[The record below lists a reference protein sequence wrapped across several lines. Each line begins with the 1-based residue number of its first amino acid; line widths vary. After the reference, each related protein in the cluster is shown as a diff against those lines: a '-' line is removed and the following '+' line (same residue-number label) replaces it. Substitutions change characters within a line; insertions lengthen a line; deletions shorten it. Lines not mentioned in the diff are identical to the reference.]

1 MIFGIDRTV
10 AEGLGDELAAV
21 VARVPVIVA
30 RPDAVGLLAA
40 AGAQPF
46 VVARVGPA
54 IAVECPH
61 RGGAHINGA
70 EWTLAERGGELF
82 ISTAGPR
89 AHQVQRGRAW
99 PARHAD
105 RRTVRLR
112 ARRPAGHHP
121 RLSQDRVG
129 EDSMAPHRI
138 TVGDIISEHRRSYP
152 GRLALADGEHHLTW
166 AELDERVNRL
176 ANALRGVG
184 VGPGDRI
191 LWLGQNSFRVY
202 ELLGAAAKIG
212 AMVCP
217 GYWRWA
223 PPEMTFAI
231 EDFSPKVVIW
241 QEEEIGSTVR
251 AARAACQVV
260 SGSESPLWLRHD
272 SEPRHGYEAFLA
284 SGESADPGLDID
296 PDSALLVIYTAAI
309 SGRPCG
315 SMLSHTNLI
324 AMGTSVAWLGDID
337 DKTVFLNSGPMF
349 HIGNFQ
355 FYGIP
360 VLIQGGTNVVTRRV
374 VASEVL
380 DILAAEKC
388 TRAYLMPGHHHPAG
402 RADAGARRRTA
413 APARPPSPLRCGRA
427 WWRRTT
433 AATAAKAAAW
443 ATATG
448 RPKSPASA
456 CSAGTAAEVRATPAV
471 PRRSPRSGSST
482 PSGRE
487 CLAGEAGEICVRG
500 DTVHLGYW
508 NRPEINSRALPR
520 RLVAHHRPRPARARR
535 HDHLPRHD
543 DPDDQ
548 VRGGEH
554 LPRRGGELPGSPPG
568 GEGGRGDR
576 HPERALPAGR
586 QGGRRAE
593 RTVPATA
600 ADLIEHCR
608 RHIASYKKP
617 KTVEF
622 LDALPRLAAYA
633 KDYAALDEKFGGGG
647 YPGGDNLG
655 GGH

>member
-1 MIFGIDRTV
+1 
-10 AEGLGDELAAV
+10 
-21 VARVPVIVA
+21 
-30 RPDAVGLLAA
+30 
-40 AGAQPF
+40 
-46 VVARVGPA
+46 
-54 IAVECPH
+54 
-61 RGGAHINGA
+61 
-70 EWTLAERGGELF
+70 
-82 ISTAGPR
+82 
-89 AHQVQRGRAW
+89 
-99 PARHAD
+99 
-105 RRTVRLR
+105 
-112 ARRPAGHHP
+112 
-121 RLSQDRVG
+121 
-129 EDSMAPHRI
+129 MAPHRI

-152 GRLALADGEHHLTW
+152 GQLALADGEHHLTW

-231 EDFSPKVVIW
+231 EDFRPTVVIW

-260 SGSESPLWLRHD
+260 SGSESPVWLRHD
-272 SEPRHGYEAFLA
+272 SDPRHGYEAFLA
-284 SGESADPGLDID
+284 SGDPADPGLDID

-324 AMGTSVAWLGDID
+324 SMGTSVAWLGDID

-355 FYGIP
+355 FFGIP
-360 VLIQGGTNVVTRRV
+360 VLIQGGANVVTRRV
-374 VASEVL
+374 IASEVL
-380 DILAAEKC
+380 DVLAAQKC
-388 TRAYLMPGHHHPAG
+388 TRAYIMPATITGLVELMRERGVELPHLRATIAAPLWQGLVAPDDSRHGREGGGMGYGYGQTEVTGFCLFGGYGGRGAGNAG
-402 RADAGARRRTA
+402 RPAPVTSVRILDA
-413 APARPPSPLRCGRA
+413 
-427 WWRRTT
+427 
-433 AATAAKAAAW
+433 
-443 ATATG
+443 
-448 RPKSPASA
+448 
-456 CSAGTAAEVRATPAV
+456 ED
-471 PRRSPRSGSST
+471 
-482 PSGRE
+482 RE
-487 CLAGEAGEICVRG
+487 CPAGEAGEICVRG

-508 NRPEINSRALPR
+508 NRPEVNKQRF
-520 RLVAHHRPRPARARR
+520 
-535 HDHLPRHD
+535 
-543 DPDDQ
+543 
-548 VRGGEH
+548 RGGWWH
-554 LPRRGGELPGSPPG
+554 TTDL
-568 GEGGRGDR
+568 
-576 HPERALPAGR
+576 
-586 QGGRRAE
+586 GRREPDGTITFLGTMTRMIKSGAE
-593 RTVPATA
+593 NIFPAEVENCLEAHPAVKEAAVIGIPSERFLQDVKAVVVLNGTVPATA
-600 ADLIEHCR
+600 ADLVEHCR

-622 LDALPRLAAYA
+622 LDALPRLAGYA